1 MKEPNGP
8 PISPLPPLELGMT
21 TPKKKPTPAGKIP
34 ITPMTD
40 ALKQP
45 APWAKDGQKSA
56 NGQVKGQ
63 VDGSP
68 SRTPRKGLSGA

>member
-1 MKEPNGP
+1 MNQRPP
-8 PISPLPPLELGMT
+8 PIAGRTLEFGMT

-45 APWAKDGQKSA
+45 PPWAKGGQKSA